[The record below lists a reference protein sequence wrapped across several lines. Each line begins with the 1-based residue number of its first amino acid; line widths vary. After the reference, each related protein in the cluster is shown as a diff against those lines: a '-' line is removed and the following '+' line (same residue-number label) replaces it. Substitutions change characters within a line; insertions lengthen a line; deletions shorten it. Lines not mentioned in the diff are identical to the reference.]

1 MNESKILNFALWLFV
16 GTLALAMAY
25 PIAYIFIKTLGII

>member
-16 GTLALAMAY
+16 GTLGLAMAY